1 MSHSPKKM
9 KNKILFICCFL
20 LISFNGISQENN
32 NQTIDTQISE
42 LIEKSNTYQ
51 SYKVVELSKLRALQ
65 GNIQDS
71 ISALK
76 TSIAT
81 SESVILEQNNK
92 IDSITHQIEDLNL
105 ELAKTQD
112 KVENISLLGIP
123 TNKTTYNSIM
133 WSIIIVLLLIS
144 SILFFR
150 FKKSHGDTK
159 DAREKLEETEV
170 ELENLR
176 KRSLEREQ
184 KVRRQLQD
192 EINKNKLRRE

>member
-9 KNKILFICCFL
+9 KNKILFTCCFL
-20 LISFNGISQENN
+20 IISFNGISQENN
-32 NQTIDTQISE
+32 SQTIDTQISE
-42 LIEKSNTYQ
+42 LIETSNTYQ
-51 SYKVVELSKLRALQ
+51 SYKVIELSKLRVLQ
-65 GNIQDS
+65 GNIRDS

-133 WSIIIVLLLIS
+133 WSIIIALLVIS

-170 ELENLR
+170 ELESLR

>member
-1 MSHSPKKM
+1 MNHSPKM
-9 KNKILFICCFL
+9 KNKILYICCFL
-20 LISFNGISQENN
+20 LISFKGISQENN
-32 NQTIDTQISE
+32 SQTIDTQISE

-51 SYKVVELSKLRALQ
+51 SYKVIELSKLRVLQ
-65 GNIQDS
+65 RNIQDS

-76 TSIAT
+76 ASIST

-92 IDSITHQIEDLNL
+92 IDSITQQIEVLNL
-105 ELAKTQD
+105 DLAKTQE

-123 TNKTTYNSIM
+123 TSKTTYNSIM
-133 WSIIIVLLLIS
+133 WSIIIALLVIS

-170 ELENLR
+170 ELEGLR

>member
-1 MSHSPKKM
+1 MRKKT
-9 KNKILFICCFL
+9 LFICCFL
-20 LISFNGISQENN
+20 LISFSGISQANN
-32 NQTIDTQISE
+32 SETVDDQNSE
-42 LIEKSNTYQ
+42 LIEKYNTYQ
-51 SYKVVELSKLRALQ
+51 SYKVIELNKLRVLQ
-65 GNIQDS
+65 RNNRDS
-71 ISALK
+71 ISILK

-92 IDSITHQIEDLNL
+92 IDSITNQIEDLIL
-105 ELAKTQD
+105 DLAKTQD

-123 TNKTTYNSIM
+123 TNKSTYNTIM
-133 WSIIIVLLLIS
+133 WSIVIVLLLIS

-159 DAREKLEETEV
+159 DARETQEDTEV
-170 ELENLR
+170 DIENLS

-192 EINKNKLRRE
+192 KINKNKLRRE

>member
-1 MSHSPKKM
+1 MRKKT
-9 KNKILFICCFL
+9 LFICCFL
-20 LISFNGISQENN
+20 LISFSGISQENN
-32 NQTIDTQISE
+32 SQTVDDQISE

-51 SYKVVELSKLRALQ
+51 SYKVIELNKLRVLQ
-65 GNIQDS
+65 RNIRDS
-71 ISALK
+71 ISVLK

-92 IDSITHQIEDLNL
+92 IDSITNQIEDLNL
-105 ELAKTQD
+105 DLAKTQD

-123 TNKTTYNSIM
+123 TNKSTYNTIM
-133 WSIIIVLLLIS
+133 LSIVLVLPHIS
-144 SILFFR
+144 SMVFYRI
-150 FKKSHGDTK
+150 KKSHGDTK

>member
-1 MSHSPKKM
+1 M
-9 KNKILFICCFL
+9 KNNILFICCCFFL
-20 LISFNGISQENN
+20 INISVFSQENN
-32 NQTIDTQISE
+32 TQTVDSQITE

-51 SYKVVELSKLRALQ
+51 SYKVIELSKLQVLQ
-65 GNIQDS
+65 RNIRDS

-76 TSIAT
+76 TTIAT
-81 SESVILEQNNK
+81 SESVIQEQNNR
-92 IDSITHQIEDLNL
+92 IDSITHQIEELNL
-105 ELAKTQD
+105 DLAKTQE

-123 TNKTTYNSIM
+123 TNKSTYNSIM
-133 WSIIIVLLLIS
+133 WSIIIVLLLVS
-144 SILFFR
+144 SILLVR